1 VTCTSCGATNS
12 PGRRFCGECG
22 SPLSVG
28 CPACGAANEP
38 GVKFC
43 GQCGASLAAVAST
56 AAGVAQ
62 VAPQATRSAPTA
74 ERKLVSV
81 LFADLVGFTT
91 LSESKDAEE
100 VRDLLTRY
108 FDTARQIITRYG
120 GAIEKFIGDAVMAV
134 WGTPVAQEDD
144 AERAVRAALDLTQ
157 AVQAVGADVGAP
169 DLRARAGVMT
179 GEAAVTLG
187 AEGQGMVAGDLVN
200 TASRAQSAAEPGVVL
215 VGDATRRA
223 TEAAIA
229 YEDGGSHALKGK
241 AEPVQLWRALRVVAA
256 VGGMMR
262 FAGLEPPF
270 VGRDRELR
278 LVKEMFHASAEERRA
293 HLVSVVGLAGI
304 GKTRLSWEF
313 EKYIDGLARDVW
325 WHRGRC
331 LAYGEGVTYWAL
343 AEMVRSRAGIIEDEP
358 PATAREKLRAALPEH
373 IADPDERGWVEP
385 RLAHLLGLEERTT
398 PDQENLFS
406 AWRLFFERL
415 ADTNPTV
422 LVFEDLQWA
431 DSGLL
436 DFIEYLVDWSRD
448 HPLFVMTLAR
458 PELADRRPNWG
469 AGKRNFSSLS
479 LEPLSRG
486 AMTELIAGLV
496 PGLPE
501 ELRARVLDRAEGV
514 PLYAVETVR
523 MLIDRGLLI
532 SQNGRYA
539 LAGPIETLEVPETLH
554 GLIAARLDGLTTE
567 ERRLIQD
574 ASVLGKAF
582 TKGGLTALGGL
593 LGRDLDALL
602 TSLVRKEVLS
612 VQADPRSP
620 ERGQYGF
627 LQELVKRVA
636 YDTMSKKERKGK
648 HLAAARHL
656 ESGAEEEGLAG
667 VIASHYLDAYR
678 AAPDAED
685 AQEIRSSARHMLIR
699 AGDRAASLAGHE
711 EAEDHFTQ
719 GAELTDD
726 PTTKAAL
733 LERAGEEAY
742 ASGNHDVAIS
752 RYEGAIDLFEGHG
765 HTHPAARVKARLAFL
780 MWDRGRFAEAVGE
793 LEQSFRVLSA
803 EERDADLAWIAQQ
816 LGRILYFAG
825 RSEEAI
831 EPLETAL
838 DIAEGLWLPEVF
850 AQAMTT
856 KAIVLYSGKERRRE
870 GMALLR
876 HALEVALENDLPSAA
891 MRARNNLA
899 DLAAQ
904 SDRYEEARQHVLD
917 GLAMARRVGNRQ
929 QEWTLLGFQLYTFF
943 ALGDWDELL
952 HMAGQLPQAALA
964 QTRGPFSHFMLAI
977 PAVHLHRG
985 ELDQAEANFAVF
997 PESEASP
1004 DVQER
1009 IFALAGRASLLRA
1022 QGHSAEALAMAEQ
1035 ALELWQ
1041 ELGLSHEGLKEAFVT
1056 ATEAAFDIGDLHKVE
1071 ESLRLVD
1078 GIEPGRRSRTMYGH
1092 ALRFRARL
1100 AAQREHDDQVEQGY
1114 REAAAMF
1121 REMATPFWLAQTL
1134 LEHSEWLAEHDRQS
1148 EGQSLVA
1155 EARDIF
1161 ERLRAKPWLDRTD
1174 RLSEEAM
1181 AKTAKAGSPT

>member
-1 VTCTSCGATNS
+1 
-12 PGRRFCGECG
+12 
-22 SPLSVG
+22 
-28 CPACGAANEP
+28 
-38 GVKFC
+38 
-43 GQCGASLAAVAST
+43 
-56 AAGVAQ
+56 
-62 VAPQATRSAPTA
+62 
-74 ERKLVSV
+74 V

-91 LSESKDAEE
+91 LSESRDAEE

-120 GAIEKFIGDAVMAV
+120 GSIEKFIGDAVMAV

-179 GEAAVTLG
+179 GEAAVTLR

-200 TASRAQSAAEPGVVL
+200 TASRVQSVAEPGAVL
-215 VGDATRRA
+215 VGEATRRA

-229 YEDGGSHALKGK
+229 YEHAGIHELKGK
-241 AEPVQLWRALRVVAA
+241 AEPIQLSRALRVVAA

-270 VGRDRELR
+270 VGRARELR
-278 LVKEMFHASAEERRA
+278 LVKEMFHASAEEQRV
-293 HLVSVVGLAGI
+293 HLVSVVGIAGI

-313 EKYIDGLARDVW
+313 EKYIDGLVRDVW

-343 AEMVRSRAGIIEDEP
+343 AEMVRSRADIVEDDP
-358 PATAREKLRAALPEH
+358 PAEARQKLRATLAEHVSDPE
-373 IADPDERGWVEP
+373 ERGWVEP

-415 ADTNPTV
+415 AGTNPTV

-479 LEPLSRG
+479 LEPLSRQ
-486 AMTELIAGLV
+486 AMTELISGLV

-501 ELRARVLDRAEGV
+501 ELRSRVLDRAEGV

-539 LAGPIETLEVPETLH
+539 LAGPVETLEVPETLH
-554 GLIAARLDGLTTE
+554 GLIAARLDGLTPE

-593 LGRDLDALL
+593 TGRDLDALL
-602 TSLVRKEVLS
+602 ASLVRKEVLS

-627 LQELVKRVA
+627 LQELVKRIA
-636 YDTMSKKERKGK
+636 YETMSKKERKGK

-656 ESGAEEEGLAG
+656 ELGAEEEGLAG

-678 AAPDAED
+678 AAPDADD
-685 AQEIRSSARHMLIR
+685 AKGIRSSARDMLIR
-699 AGDRAASLAGHE
+699 AGDRAASLAGNE
-711 EAEDHFTQ
+711 EAEGHFTQ
-719 GAELTDD
+719 AAELSDD
-726 PTTKAAL
+726 PRMKAGL
-733 LERAGEEAY
+733 LERAGEAAH
-742 ASGNHDVAIS
+742 ASGNPDVAVS
-752 RYEGAIDLFEGHG
+752 RFEAAIDLFEAHG
-765 HTHPAARVKARLAFL
+765 HTHPAARVKARLAYL

-793 LEQSFRVLSA
+793 LERSFRVLSA
-803 EERDADLAWIAQQ
+803 EERDADLAWIAQE

-825 RSEEAI
+825 RFEEAM
-831 EPLETAL
+831 EPVETAL
-838 DIAEGLWLPEVF
+838 DIAEGLWLPEVLS
-850 AQAMTT
+850 QAMTT
-856 KAIVLYSGKERRRE
+856 KAVVLYSVSERRRE

-876 HALEVALENDLPSAA
+876 YALEVALENDLPSAA
-891 MRARNNLA
+891 MRARNNLS

-904 SDRYEEARQHVLD
+904 SDRYEEARQHVLE

-943 ALGDWDELL
+943 ALGEWDELL
-952 HMAGQLPQAALA
+952 RMAGQLPRPALA

-985 ELDQAEANFAVF
+985 ELEEAEATFAVF
-997 PESEASP
+997 PEAEASP

-1009 IFALAGRASLLRA
+1009 VFALAGRASLLLA
-1022 QGHSAEALAMAEQ
+1022 QGHSVEALALGEQ
-1035 ALELWQ
+1035 ALGLWQ
-1041 ELGLSHEGLKEAFVT
+1041 ELGLSHEGIKEAFVT
-1056 ATEAAFDIGDLHKVE
+1056 ATEAAFDTSDLHRVE
-1071 ESLRLVD
+1071 EFVRLVE
-1078 GIEPGRRSRTMYGH
+1078 GIEPGKRSRTMHGH
-1092 ALRFRARL
+1092 ALRFQARL
-1100 AAQREHDDQVEQGY
+1100 AGRRGQDDQVEKGY
-1114 REAAAMF
+1114 RAAALVF
-1121 REMATPFWLAQTL
+1121 REIATPFWLAQTL
-1134 LEHSEWLAEHDRQS
+1134 LEHGEWLVEHERPGEAQL
-1148 EGQSLVA
+1148 LVA
-1155 EARDIF
+1155 EARDIL
-1161 ERLRAKPWLDRTD
+1161 ERLMAKPWLERADRA
-1174 RLSEEAM
+1174 SERALAE
-1181 AKTAKAGSPT
+1181 TAVAAGGHR